1 MSVFTNR
8 MADAKQDAGAYTNAI
23 LGLLG
28 DRAPLAVLSKTDAAL
43 RRAVRGLSPR
53 QLGKRE
59 APGKWAI
66 RHVVQHLVDSET
78 VWAWRLRQVLAQ
90 ERPIITGYDQDAW
103 ADRLGYDKTI
113 VANAIE
119 EFSVLRRANLRL
131 LKRAASADLDRVGV
145 HSERG
150 EESVRH
156 MMKMYAG
163 HDMLH
168 LNQIKRIRGVIGA

>member
-8 MADAKQDAGAYTNAI
+8 MADAKRDANAYSNAVV
-23 LGLLG
+23 GLLG
-28 DRAPLAVLSKTDAAL
+28 DRDPLSVLSKTEAAL
-43 RRAVRGLSPR
+43 RKAVKGLSPR
-53 QLGKRE
+53 QLGRRE

-78 VWAWRLRQVLAQ
+78 VWAWRLRLVLAQ
-90 ERPIITGYDQDAW
+90 DRPTITGYDQDAW
-103 ADRLGYDKTI
+103 ADRLGYDKTN
-113 VANAIE
+113 VEQALD

-131 LKRAASADLDRVGV
+131 LKRASAADLDRVGV

-156 MMKMYAG
+156 WLKMYAG
-163 HDMLH
+163 HDTLH
-168 LNQIKRIRGVIGA
+168 LNQIKRIRESLRA